1 MRVTAF
7 IDGFNLYHAVDDTG
21 QHHLKWINLRALCE
35 KFAPSPQFDLTD
47 IFYFSA
53 YATWRPDAYKR
64 HREYVKALKSVGVT
78 PIMGNFKAKGRTCY
92 ECGHEWQLHEEKET
106 DVNIA
111 LHMVRAAFKNE
122 FDRAILISGD
132 SDMVPAVRMVR
143 AEFPE
148 KQVKIIAPVG
158 RGYSMDLFNAAGGT
172 KNCRKMKPVHLE
184 HSLFGAEVRNRKNE
198 LVAVRPAK
206 YAPPPR

>member
-78 PIMGNFKAKGRTCY
+78 
-92 ECGHEWQLHEEKET
+92 
-106 DVNIA
+106 A
-111 LHMVRAAFKNE
+111 LFARKCMWH
-122 FDRAILISGD
+122 
-132 SDMVPAVRMVR
+132 
-143 AEFPE
+143 
-148 KQVKIIAPVG
+148 
-158 RGYSMDLFNAAGGT
+158 T
-172 KNCRKMKPVHLE
+172 KRRKPTST
-184 HSLFGAEVRNRKNE
+184 SLFTWCEQLSRTNSIE
-198 LVAVRPAK
+198 Q
-206 YAPPPR
+206 Y